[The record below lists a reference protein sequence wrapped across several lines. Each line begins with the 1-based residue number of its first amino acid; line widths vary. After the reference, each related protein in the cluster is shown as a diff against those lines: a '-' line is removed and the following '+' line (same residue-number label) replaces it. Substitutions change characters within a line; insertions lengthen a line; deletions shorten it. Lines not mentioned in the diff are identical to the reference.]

1 MIGTCCGE
9 GGGAWHNP
17 KDIWP
22 ARKTFPIQLPTQWM
36 IAKTMKTSRKSYS
49 IIENRHRWV
58 RGGGGYFTKPKT
70 RDQQDVYAFPAQL
83 PRHSEW
89 FVQVGGSFRKPES
102 THYVRP
108 GTAVA
113 PVVYIVREMSI
124 DRRPPENNNAGDEGV
139 IWLATTTLSAAS
151 RRRRRRV
158 WSECT
163 PCLSLLDLN
172 ISSQADGVFY
182 LNKIDA
188 FANPSR
194 DFDGEST
201 GYVACRNAFPF
212 D

>member
-1 MIGTCCGE
+1 
-9 GGGAWHNP
+9 
-17 KDIWP
+17 
-22 ARKTFPIQLPTQWM
+22 M
-36 IAKTMKTSRKSYS
+36 IAKTMNTSRTVVL
-49 IIENRHRWV
+49 IIGTAGGW
-58 RGGGGYFTKPKT
+58 GGGVIFTNPKK
-70 RDQQDVYAFPAQL
+70 RDQQDVYTFPAQL

-89 FVQVGGSFRKPES
+89 LVQVGGCFRKPETTWYDVNS
-102 THYVRP
+102 SS
-108 GTAVA
+108 AC
-113 PVVYIVREMSI
+113 VVCIVWEMSI

-139 IWLATTTLSAAS
+139 IWLATTTTTLSAAS
-151 RRRRRRV
+151 RRRRV

-172 ISSQADGVFY
+172 ISSQADGMFY

-201 GYVACRNAFPF
+201 GYVACRNAVPF